1 MQPQHLHSSYLC
13 LPGGRAQG
21 HWGRRSTSQV
31 GGLRGAGG
39 APSRWA
45 DSRGLGSTSRVGR
58 LWGSTFWVGGLKGA
72 GGAPPRW
79 VGSRALESTF
89 QVGKLKGAGGAPPG
103 RAGSGALGV
112 GEEEALQA
120 EVPKHQAATPPSL
133 QEGGR
138 YSQSHTAVHLGAL
151 SLFKAPSNWWRV
163 TGKPTCWAVLLED

>member
-1 MQPQHLHSSYLC
+1 MRRKGPNAATAFAFLLPMPSRWEGSGTLGPEEH

-21 HWGRRSTSQV
+21 CWGSTFQVGRLKRAGEHLRGGQALGEHLLGGRTQGGWRSTSQM

-39 APSRWA
+39 AP
-45 DSRGLGSTSRVGR
+45 
-58 LWGSTFWVGGLKGA
+58 
-72 GGAPPRW
+72 PRW
-79 VGSRALESTF
+79 
-89 QVGKLKGAGGAPPG
+89 
-103 RAGSGALGV
+103 AGSGALGV